1 MHVGYIGLGAMGGAL
16 ARHLIGKYPLSVLD
30 INTAAM
36 AAFVKQGAVAA
47 ASAAELARTSDIVL
61 MCLPRS
67 YEVRQVIFGSGG
79 LAEGLSPGKI
89 VIDQTSGVPAETRE
103 FAQRL
108 AERGV
113 SLFDAPV
120 SGAMATAVAGSI
132 AIIASGPA
140 DALAR
145 ALPVLNA
152 ISPNVYRCGDRV
164 GNGQTMKSVNN
175 IMNAGCRLATLELV
189 AMGRK
194 MGLSLE
200 AMTEAI
206 NSTSARNFTSTGMLP
221 AIIDGRQ
228 STKFGLTLVLKD
240 VNQAIGLGAE
250 CGAPMPIA
258 NSVRAL
264 VQIGVNTLGAGA
276 QLEDMIGLIEGMA
289 GTRLVEREPS
299 VAPKNS

>member
-1 MHVGYIGLGAMGGAL
+1 
-16 ARHLIGKYPLSVLD
+16 
-30 INTAAM
+30 
-36 AAFVKQGAVAA
+36 
-47 ASAAELARTSDIVL
+47 
-61 MCLPRS
+61 
-67 YEVRQVIFGSGG
+67 
-79 LAEGLSPGKI
+79 
-89 VIDQTSGVPAETRE
+89 
-103 FAQRL
+103 
-108 AERGV
+108 
-113 SLFDAPV
+113 
-120 SGAMATAVAGSI
+120 
-132 AIIASGPA
+132 
-140 DALAR
+140 
-145 ALPVLNA
+145 
-152 ISPNVYRCGDRV
+152 
-164 GNGQTMKSVNN
+164 
-175 IMNAGCRLATLELV
+175 
-189 AMGRK
+189 MGRK

-228 STKFGLTLVLKD
+228 STKFGLPLVLKD

>member
-67 YEVRQVIFGSGG
+67 YEVRQVIFGPGG

-108 AERGV
+108 AERRV

-140 DALAR
+140 DALTR

-200 AMTEAI
+200 AMTEAM
-206 NSTSARNFTSTGMLP
+206 NSTSAQFHFDRHVAG
-221 AIIDGRQ
+221 DHRRQ
-228 STKFGLTLVLKD
+228 TVHQVWL
-240 VNQAIGLGAE
+240 ALGAE
-250 CGAPMPIA
+250 G
-258 NSVRAL
+258 
-264 VQIGVNTLGAGA
+264 
-276 QLEDMIGLIEGMA
+276 
-289 GTRLVEREPS
+289 REPGDRAWGRVRRADAHCQQRS
-299 VAPKNS
+299 RARADRREHTGCGCPTGRHDRPY